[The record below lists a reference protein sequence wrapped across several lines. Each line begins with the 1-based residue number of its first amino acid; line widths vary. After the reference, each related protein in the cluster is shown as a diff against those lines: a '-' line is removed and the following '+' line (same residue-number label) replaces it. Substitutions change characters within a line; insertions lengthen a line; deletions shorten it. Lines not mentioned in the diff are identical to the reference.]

1 MDISVN
7 NVEPTPTPAP
17 SPTPAP
23 TPTPPPP
30 PKTEEGLSIS
40 IPENER
46 TAELLREKGDIEQYV
61 KNQMEDI
68 QSLIEDVIEVIGTTP
83 DTTYTVFVRTA
94 LIRLLGEWV
103 ALNKHPVATPTLPV
117 ISSFNRT
124 IKSPTK
130 NYILHHIR
138 ESLEN
143 VIDSAFEKSTTLPKI
158 V

>member
-1 MDISVN
+1 MDISTNSVMESITDPPTLETVIQCPPGEVSLTLTIP
-7 NVEPTPTPAP
+7 VENDRRIDT
-17 SPTPAP
+17 
-23 TPTPPPP
+23 
-30 PKTEEGLSIS
+30 
-40 IPENER
+40 
-46 TAELLREKGDIEQYV
+46 LREKSDIEQYV

-124 IKSPTK
+124 RKSPSK

-143 VIDSAFEKSTTLPKI
+143 EIDSAFEKSTTLPKI

>member
-68 QSLIEDVIEVIGTTP
+68 QYMIEDVIEAIGTTP

-103 ALNKHPVATPTLPV
+103 ALNQHPVATPTLPV
-117 ISSFNRT
+117 MSPSNRT
-124 IKSPTK
+124 MKSPVKK
-130 NYILHHIR
+130 NRQLHIR

-143 VIDSAFEKSTTLPKI
+143 EIDSVSEKDTILPKI